1 MGSQVMGYI
10 LSNSLKSHVHTA
22 MYHQRGLRR
31 ALNCAL
37 IIPKDI
43 RLSGTRW
50 KRDRLPQSLNLF
62 ERRQLPGQ
70 PREMFPVCPK
80 VSPAYIRQRRPS
92 QASQFGLDLRT
103 AHFIMRFLVSPW
115 TSVLSCV
122 GNNYKI
128 QLLLTIP
135 NLRNSFFFQ
144 NLFSNHIREDYNLNL
159 SIKSI
164 FIVVMHLL

>member
-103 AHFIMRFLVSPW
+103 AHFIMRFLVS
-115 TSVLSCV
+115 SCRQIFLVVVLEIIINIYTTAFV
-122 GNNYKI
+122 NYTQARK
-128 QLLLTIP
+128 
-135 NLRNSFFFQ
+135 
-144 NLFSNHIREDYNLNL
+144 
-159 SIKSI
+159 
-164 FIVVMHLL
+164 